1 MKPQYIRAFGLF
13 VGLMVVL
20 GLASVVAGESLT
32 DQQIGRQIEHRLSGD
47 AFRNVT
53 VSVHASVVSLSGTVP
68 NLWAK
73 GAAVT
78 KARELSEVE
87 SVVVSA
93 LDIESAESDRAIVE
107 QMASDIWRVSI
118 PGPSAAARP
127 GVSAAPGIAES
138 RQPPRRFGR
147 HGPGFGPDRNRLS
160 VRRPGFD
167 AGPHGVGINPHG
179 AANFE
184 PSHHRFDVDSRGF
197 DVGSHDQLQQQL
209 DRARYAHSGNAFYG
223 IFDYVGS
230 VVDDGVVALTGY
242 VTHGYKANKMV
253 EFVSRVTGVKEI
265 QNQLAVL
272 PSSPLMI
279 GCDSAWRQISTGIP
293 CSGTMPYGWCLPF
306 GSSWTTCTS
315 RWQGSSSRRLK
326 GGSWPTSSSRLR
338 ACSASGTTWRLKHR
352 KLTDRSA
359 TTKASRG
366 ETGQTGPVPFVR
378 TH

>member
-1 MKPQYIRAFGLF
+1 MKPQYIRVFGLF

-127 GVSAAPGIAES
+127 GMSAAPGIAES

-160 VRRPGFD
+160 VRRPGFET
-167 AGPHGVGINPHG
+167 GPHDVAINPRG
-179 AANFE
+179 AANVD
-184 PSHHRFDVDSRGF
+184 SNDQLFDSGSRGF

-253 EFVSRVTGVKEI
+253 EFVSRVNGVKEI

-272 PSSPLMI
+272 PSSAL
-279 GCDSAWRQISTGIP
+279 DD
-293 CSGTMPYGWCLPF
+293 
-306 GSSWTTCTS
+306 
-315 RWQGSSSRRLK
+315 
-326 GGSWPTSSSRLR
+326 RLR
-338 ACSASGTTWRLKHR
+338 FSLAANIYGNPLFWNDAIRVVPPVRIIVDNLHVTVAGVVFSEVERRVVADIVQQTPGVLSFRNNLEVETQR
-352 KLTDRSA
+352 TD
-359 TTKASRG
+359 
-366 ETGQTGPVPFVR
+366 
-378 TH
+378 

>member
-20 GLASVVAGESLT
+20 GMASVVAGESLT

-147 HGPGFGPDRNRLS
+147 HGPGFGPDHNRLS

-167 AGPHGVGINPHG
+167 VGPHNVGINPGG
-179 AANFE
+179 AANVD
-184 PSHHRFDVDSRGF
+184 SNHQLFDSGSRGF
-197 DVGSHDQLQQQL
+197 DVGSQDRLQQQL

-223 IFDYVGS
+223 IFDYVGG
-230 VVDDGVVALTGY
+230 VVDDGVVALTGW
-242 VTHGYKANKMV
+242 VTHEYKASKMA
-253 EFVSRVTGVKEI
+253 EFVSR
-265 QNQLAVL
+265 A
-272 PSSPLMI
+272 
-279 GCDSAWRQISTGIP
+279 STV
-293 CSGTMPYGWCLPF
+293 
-306 GSSWTTCTS
+306 S
-315 RWQGSSSRRLK
+315 RRSRISSRCCPR
-326 GGSWPTSSSRLR
+326 P
-338 ACSASGTTWRLKHR
+338 
-352 KLTDRSA
+352 
-359 TTKASRG
+359 
-366 ETGQTGPVPFVR
+366 P
-378 TH
+378 